1 MINYLFLSF
10 IIYLSYT
17 LCVKLYELGDLCGL
31 LPGNVQTTEQLHT
44 VQVLC
49 GGMQSGHDL
58 TTATE
63 SVATLK
69 TALSSSETFSKHYL
83 VC

>member
-1 MINYLFLSF
+1 MLFTF
-10 IIYLSYT
+10 
-17 LCVKLYELGDLCGL
+17 CVKLYELGDLCGL
-31 LPGNVQTTEQLHT
+31 LPGSVQTSEQLHI

-49 GGMQSGHDL
+49 GGMQSGHNL

-63 SVATLK
+63 TVATLK
-69 TALSSSETFSKHYL
+69 TALSFSETFSKHYL

>member
-1 MINYLFLSF
+1 MLFIF
-10 IIYLSYT
+10 
-17 LCVKLYELGDLCGL
+17 CVKLYELGDLCGL
-31 LPGNVQTTEQLHT
+31 LPGSVQTSKQLHT

-49 GGMQSGHDL
+49 SGMQSGHDL

-83 VC
+83 VCYVF